1 MTVCLVV
8 GSDGILQRKPVKT
21 GLKTATETE
30 IVEGLSD
37 EELIITAN
45 TAAFREG
52 QKVESV
58 KK

>member
-1 MTVCLVV
+1 
-8 GSDGILQRKPVKT
+8 VKT